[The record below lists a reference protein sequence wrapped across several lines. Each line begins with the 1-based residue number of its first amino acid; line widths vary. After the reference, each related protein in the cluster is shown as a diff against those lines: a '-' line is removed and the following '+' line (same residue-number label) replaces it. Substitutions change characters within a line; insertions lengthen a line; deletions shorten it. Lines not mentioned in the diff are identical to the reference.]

1 MIPKTK
7 KDILF
12 VGLQFLLF
20 IGFVLDIELFE
31 LPKLLPD
38 FISGILIAIC
48 ISIFI
53 ISLLQL
59 NKNLSPFP
67 SPKINSQLVKN
78 GIYKYIRHPIYTA
91 LFFGMLV
98 WSLYQQSFYQ
108 LLISILILILFYFK
122 SKYEEKLLC
131 KKFEEYKH
139 YMKNSGRFLPKLFL
153 KSI

>member
-20 IGFVLDIELFE
+20 IGFVLDIELFD

-67 SPKINSQLVKN
+67 SPKIDSQLVKN

-91 LFFGMLV
+91 LFFGMLF

-108 LLISILILILFYFK
+108 LLISFSILILFYFK
-122 SKYEEKLLC
+122 SKYEEKLLSE
-131 KKFEEYKH
+131 KFEDYKD
-139 YMKNSGRFLPKLFL
+139 YMKVSGRFLPKIF
-153 KSI
+153 